1 MWMATHGWIRMAS
14 WNSVSL
20 AAPAFAAA
28 VRALFDAHK
37 HKTLATLR
45 KDGSPRISG
54 IEVDFVDGEL
64 WLGAMWQSR
73 KVLDLQR
80 DPRFALHSA
89 TADDGEAWRGDAKIA
104 GRAEEVTAAGRKEA
118 VQGASGG
125 ATTGPFH
132 LFRADMTEVVL
143 VLAGDPP
150 DHLVV
155 ESWHEGSGLRRVERR

>member
-1 MWMATHGWIRMAS
+1 MAS
-14 WNSVSL
+14 WSDVSL

-28 VRALFDAHK
+28 VRAILDAHK
-37 HKTLATLR
+37 HKILATLR

-73 KVLDLQR
+73 KALDLQR

-104 GRAEEVTAAGRKEA
+104 GWVEEVTDPERKRT
-118 VQGASGG
+118 VQAASGG
-125 ATTGPFH
+125 GAPPGPFH
-132 LFRADMTEVVL
+132 LFRAEVTEVVL
-143 VLAGDPP
+143 VRVGAPP

-155 ESWHEGSGLRRVERR
+155 ESWHEGRGLQQVERR

>member
-1 MWMATHGWIRMAS
+1 MAS
-14 WNSVSL
+14 WNDIALV
-20 AAPAFAAA
+20 APEFAAA

-54 IEVDFVDGEL
+54 IEADFVDGDL

-73 KVLDLQR
+73 KALDLRR

-89 TADDGEAWRGDAKIA
+89 TADADEAWPGDAKVA
-104 GRAEEVTAAGRKEA
+104 GRVEEITNPERKRT
-118 VQGASGG
+118 VQAASGG
-125 ATTGPFH
+125 EAPPGPHH
-132 LFRADMTEVVL
+132 LFRAEVTEVVL
-143 VLAGDPP
+143 VRVGDPP

-155 ESWHEGSGLRRVERR
+155 ESWHDGRGLRRVERR

>member
-1 MWMATHGWIRMAS
+1 MRMAS
-14 WNSVSL
+14 WSDVSL

-28 VRALFDAHK
+28 VRAILDAHK
-37 HKTLATLR
+37 HKILATLR

-73 KVLDLQR
+73 KALDLQR

-89 TADDGEAWRGDAKIA
+89 TADHGEAWRGDAKIA
-104 GRAEEVTAAGRKEA
+104 GWVEEVIDPERKRT
-118 VQGASGG
+118 VQAASGG
-125 ATTGPFH
+125 AAPPRPFH
-132 LFRADMTEVVL
+132 RFRAEVTEVVL
-143 VLAGDPP
+143 VRVGDPP

-155 ESWHEGSGLRRVERR
+155 ESWHEGRGLQQVERR